1 MHRCG
6 GWRRLTRRSRSR
18 RRWSGST
25 CRSKRT
31 FSRRRETW
39 PPTENCGPVSPFW
52 GARGGPSV
60 RIIRDWV
67 WEGVTESVRFRHKLS
82 IVLVG
87 LALVPL
93 IGAGL
98 IVQALLTRDA
108 VRTVDAKLS
117 IGAAGAAA
125 AYRSQQ
131 VVAQTVAVQLALSSV
146 PPGYTVA
153 LADDK
158 GTFAGSVPAG
168 PVWQAKAELVPHID
182 ERRVIVSMPLN
193 DELLLRVAAQS
204 PLPDGVDLALASAGH
219 VIASPDGLSGDL
231 SGFAPGQAASDG
243 SIGDSAVRAQAV
255 RVGGPGKAMTEMVA
269 NYPTGRISDRIDAL
283 RLKLLVGLVAAL
295 ALLAADRISRA
306 LSQLSQRALALVRL
320 QTPLP
325 PSHGDELEE
334 LNVALDTMSSE
345 LTHRMTE
352 LEGERARLKTTV
364 ARYGETLAAT
374 HDLRVLLG
382 GVLELAVQATKARG
396 GRLLLYDPQN
406 GEATEQVRLGTARG
420 SRTDLPMV
428 VQVGRGIE
436 GEALQAQEPRSS
448 ASPRALLAVPIVRE
462 RALLGCFTVVD
473 AEGGV
478 FGSDDVETLSGLA
491 VQAGVAIENARL
503 HRAVEQQAI
512 TDDLTGLAN
521 RRQFYEVLG
530 REFERAHRFD
540 TPLSLVMLDIDDF
553 KRVNDTHPMK
563 HLAGDAVLRSVAMAI
578 SGHIRDIDLAARYG
592 GEEFAVL
599 LPQTDHEGAV
609 NLAERLRTAI
619 AERLVSFGGEDDIG
633 VTASFG
639 VASGPDLDQTQL
651 DLIAA
656 ADNAL
661 YASKREGKNR
671 VT

>member
-1 MHRCG
+1 M
-6 GWRRLTRRSRSR
+6 
-18 RRWSGST
+18 
-25 CRSKRT
+25 
-31 FSRRRETW
+31 
-39 PPTENCGPVSPFW
+39 
-52 GARGGPSV
+52 
-60 RIIRDWV
+60 
-67 WEGVTESVRFRHKLS
+67 RFRHKLS

-131 VVAQTVAVQLALSSV
+131 VVAQTVAVQLASRPDVASAFRDRDASQLDLSSV
-146 PPGYTVA
+146 PPGYSVS
-153 LADDK
+153 LVDDK

-219 VIASPDGLSGDL
+219 VIASPDGLSGAL
-231 SGFAPGQAASDG
+231 SGFTPGQAASDG
-243 SIGDSAVRAQAV
+243 SIGDADVRAQSV
-255 RVGGPGKAMTEMVA
+255 RVGGPGPPKAVTEMVA
-269 NYPTGRISDRIDAL
+269 NYPKGRIDDRIDAL
-283 RLKLLVGLVAAL
+283 RLKLLVPLALLAGLVAAL

-325 PSHGDELEE
+325 PSQGDELEE

-374 HDLRVLLG
+374 HDLRVLLS

-396 GRLLLYDPQN
+396 GRLLLYDTQN

-448 ASPRALLAVPIVRE
+448 ASPRALLTVPIVRE

-478 FGSDDVETLSGLA
+478 FGPDDVETLSGLA

-530 REFERAHRFD
+530 REFERAHRFG

-609 NLAERLRTAI
+609 NLAERLRAAI
-619 AERLVSFGGEDDIG
+619 SERLVSFGGEDEIA

>member
-1 MHRCG
+1 M
-6 GWRRLTRRSRSR
+6 
-18 RRWSGST
+18 
-25 CRSKRT
+25 
-31 FSRRRETW
+31 
-39 PPTENCGPVSPFW
+39 
-52 GARGGPSV
+52 
-60 RIIRDWV
+60 
-67 WEGVTESVRFRHKLS
+67 RFRHKLS

-98 IVQALLTRDA
+98 IVQALLTRDT
-108 VRTVDAKLS
+108 VRSVDAKLS

-131 VVAQTVAVQLALSSV
+131 VVAQTVAVQLASRPDVARAFRERDASQLDLSSV

-168 PVWQAKAELVPHID
+168 PVWQASAELVPHTD
-182 ERRVIVSMPLN
+182 GRRVIVSMPLD
-193 DELLLRVAAQS
+193 DELLLRVAAPEPAARRRRPGAGQRRTRDRQPRWPQRRS
-204 PLPDGVDLALASAGH
+204 QRLQARAGGQRRLDRRRRRARPGRARRRAGSKAL
-219 VIASPDGLSGDL
+219 
-231 SGFAPGQAASDG
+231 
-243 SIGDSAVRAQAV
+243 
-255 RVGGPGKAMTEMVA
+255 TEMVA
-269 NYPTGRISDRIDAL
+269 NYPTGRIDDRIDAL
-283 RLKLLVGLVAAL
+283 RLKLLVPLALLAGLVAAL

-396 GRLLLYDPQN
+396 GRLLLYDTQN

-478 FGSDDVETLSGLA
+478 FGPDDVETLSGLA

-530 REFERAHRFD
+530 REFERAHRFG

-609 NLAERLRTAI
+609 NLAERLRAAI
-619 AERLVSFGGEDDIG
+619 AERLVSFGGEDEIA

>member
-1 MHRCG
+1 
-6 GWRRLTRRSRSR
+6 
-18 RRWSGST
+18 
-25 CRSKRT
+25 
-31 FSRRRETW
+31 
-39 PPTENCGPVSPFW
+39 
-52 GARGGPSV
+52 
-60 RIIRDWV
+60 
-67 WEGVTESVRFRHKLS
+67 
-82 IVLVG
+82 
-87 LALVPL
+87 
-93 IGAGL
+93 
-98 IVQALLTRDA
+98 
-108 VRTVDAKLS
+108 
-117 IGAAGAAA
+117 
-125 AYRSQQ
+125 
-131 VVAQTVAVQLALSSV
+131 
-146 PPGYTVA
+146 
-153 LADDK
+153 
-158 GTFAGSVPAG
+158 
-168 PVWQAKAELVPHID
+168 
-182 ERRVIVSMPLN
+182 MPLN

-204 PLPDGVDLALASAGH
+204 PLPDGVDLALASGGH
-219 VIASPDGLSGDL
+219 VIASPDGLSGAL
-231 SGFAPGQAASDG
+231 SGFTPGQAASDG
-243 SIGDSAVRAQAV
+243 SIGDADVRAQSV
-255 RVGGPGKAMTEMVA
+255 RVGGPGPPKVVTEMVA
-269 NYPTGRISDRIDAL
+269 NYPNGRIDDRIDAL
-283 RLKLLVGLVAAL
+283 RLKLLVPLALLAGLVAAL

-374 HDLRVLLG
+374 HDLRVLLS

-396 GRLLLYDPQN
+396 GRLLLYDTQN

-448 ASPRALLAVPIVRE
+448 ASPRALLTVPIVRE

-478 FGSDDVETLSGLA
+478 FGPDDVETLSGLA

-530 REFERAHRFD
+530 REFERAHRFG

-609 NLAERLRTAI
+609 NLAERLRAAI
-619 AERLVSFGGEDDIG
+619 SERLVSFGGEDEIA

>member
-1 MHRCG
+1 M
-6 GWRRLTRRSRSR
+6 
-18 RRWSGST
+18 
-25 CRSKRT
+25 
-31 FSRRRETW
+31 
-39 PPTENCGPVSPFW
+39 
-52 GARGGPSV
+52 
-60 RIIRDWV
+60 
-67 WEGVTESVRFRHKLS
+67 RFRHKLS

-131 VVAQTVAVQLALSSV
+131 VVAQTVAVQLASRPDVARAFRDRDASQLDLSSV
-146 PPGYTVA
+146 PPGYSVA

-219 VIASPDGLSGDL
+219 VIASPDGLSGAL
-231 SGFAPGQAASDG
+231 SGFTPGQAASDG
-243 SIGDSAVRAQAV
+243 SIGDADVRAQSV
-255 RVGGPGKAMTEMVA
+255 RVGGPGPPKVVTEMVA
-269 NYPTGRISDRIDAL
+269 NYPNGRIDDRIDAL
-283 RLKLLVGLVAAL
+283 RLKLLVPLALLAGLVAAL

-325 PSHGDELEE
+325 PSQGDELEE

-374 HDLRVLLG
+374 HDLRVLLS

-396 GRLLLYDPQN
+396 GRLLLYDTQN

-448 ASPRALLAVPIVRE
+448 ASPRALLTVPIVRE

-478 FGSDDVETLSGLA
+478 FGPDDVETLSGLA

-530 REFERAHRFD
+530 REFERAHRFG

-609 NLAERLRTAI
+609 NLAERLRAAI
-619 AERLVSFGGEDDIG
+619 SERLVSFGGEDEIA

>member
-1 MHRCG
+1 M
-6 GWRRLTRRSRSR
+6 RRS
-18 RRWSGST
+18 ST
-25 CRSKRT
+25 CRPFRT
-31 FSRRRETW
+31 
-39 PPTENCGPVSPFW
+39 
-52 GARGGPSV
+52 
-60 RIIRDWV
+60 
-67 WEGVTESVRFRHKLS
+67 
-82 IVLVG
+82 
-87 LALVPL
+87 
-93 IGAGL
+93 
-98 IVQALLTRDA
+98 
-108 VRTVDAKLS
+108 
-117 IGAAGAAA
+117 
-125 AYRSQQ
+125 
-131 VVAQTVAVQLALSSV
+131 
-146 PPGYTVA
+146 GYTVA

-158 GTFAGSVPAG
+158 GMFAGSVPAG
-168 PVWQAKAELVPHID
+168 PVWQASAELVPHTHG
-182 ERRVIVSMPLN
+182 RRVIVSMPLN

-204 PLPDGVDLALASAGH
+204 PLPDGVDLALASGGH
-219 VIASPDGLSGDL
+219 VIASPDGLSGAL
-231 SGFAPGQAASDG
+231 SGFTPGQAASDG
-243 SIGDSAVRAQAV
+243 SIGDADVRAQ
-255 RVGGPGKAMTEMVA
+255 VGARGRAGPPKALTEMVA
-269 NYPTGRISDRIDAL
+269 NYPTGRIDDRIDAL
-283 RLKLLVGLVAAL
+283 RLKLLVPLALLAGLVAAL

-374 HDLRVLLG
+374 HDLRVLLS

-396 GRLLLYDPQN
+396 GRLLLYDTQN

-448 ASPRALLAVPIVRE
+448 ASPRALLTVPIVRE

-478 FGSDDVETLSGLA
+478 FGPDDVETLSGLA

-530 REFERAHRFD
+530 REFERAHRFG

-609 NLAERLRTAI
+609 NLAERLRAAI
-619 AERLVSFGGEDDIG
+619 AERLVSFGGEDEIA

>member
-1 MHRCG
+1 M
-6 GWRRLTRRSRSR
+6 
-18 RRWSGST
+18 
-25 CRSKRT
+25 
-31 FSRRRETW
+31 
-39 PPTENCGPVSPFW
+39 
-52 GARGGPSV
+52 
-60 RIIRDWV
+60 
-67 WEGVTESVRFRHKLS
+67 RFRHKLS

-98 IVQALLTRDA
+98 IVQALLTRDT
-108 VRTVDAKLS
+108 VRSVDAKLS

-125 AYRSQQ
+125 AYRAQQ
-131 VVAQTVAVQLALSSV
+131 VVAQTVAVQLASRPDVARAFRERDASQLDLSSV
-146 PPGYTVA
+146 PQGYTVA

-158 GTFAGSVPAG
+158 GTFAGSVPEG
-168 PVWQAKAELVPHID
+168 PVWQASAELVPHTAG
-182 ERRVIVSMPLN
+182 RRVIVSMPLN

-204 PLPDGVDLALASAGH
+204 PLPDGVDLALASGGH

-231 SGFAPGQAASDG
+231 RGFTPGQAASDG
-243 SIGDSAVRAQAV
+243 SIGDAAVRAQVV
-255 RVGGPGKAMTEMVA
+255 RVGGPGKALTEMVA

-283 RLKLLVGLVAAL
+283 RLKLLVPLALLAGLVAAL

-478 FGSDDVETLSGLA
+478 FGPDDVETLSGLA

-530 REFERAHRFD
+530 REFERAHRFG

-609 NLAERLRTAI
+609 NLAERLRAAI
-619 AERLVSFGGEDDIG
+619 AERLVSFGGEDEIA

>member
-1 MHRCG
+1 M
-6 GWRRLTRRSRSR
+6 
-18 RRWSGST
+18 
-25 CRSKRT
+25 
-31 FSRRRETW
+31 
-39 PPTENCGPVSPFW
+39 
-52 GARGGPSV
+52 
-60 RIIRDWV
+60 
-67 WEGVTESVRFRHKLS
+67 RFRHKLS

-93 IGAGL
+93 ISAGL
-98 IVQALLTRDA
+98 IVQALLTRDT

-131 VVAQTVAVQLALSSV
+131 VVAQTVAMQLASRPDVARAFRVRDASQLDLSSV
-146 PPGYTVA
+146 PQGYSVA

-168 PVWQAKAELVPHID
+168 PVWKASAELVPHTD
-182 ERRVIVSMPLN
+182 GRRVIVSMPLN

-204 PLPDGVDLALASAGH
+204 PLPDGVDLALASGGH
-219 VIASPDGLSGDL
+219 VIASPDGLTGDL

-243 SIGDSAVRAQAV
+243 SIGNADVRAQAV
-255 RVGGPGKAMTEMVA
+255 RVGGPGQPKVVTEMVA
-269 NYPTGRISDRIDAL
+269 SYPSGRINDRIDAL
-283 RLKLLVGLVAAL
+283 RLKLLVPLALLAGLVAAL

-396 GRLLLYDPQN
+396 GRLLLYDTQN

-436 GEALQAQEPRSS
+436 GEAMQAQEPRSA

-478 FGSDDVETLSGLA
+478 FGPDDVETLSGLA

-530 REFERAHRFD
+530 REFERAHRFG

-619 AERLVSFGGEDDIG
+619 AERLVSFGGEDEIA

-639 VASGPDLDQTQL
+639 VSSGPDLDQTQL

>member
-1 MHRCG
+1 
-6 GWRRLTRRSRSR
+6 
-18 RRWSGST
+18 
-25 CRSKRT
+25 
-31 FSRRRETW
+31 
-39 PPTENCGPVSPFW
+39 
-52 GARGGPSV
+52 
-60 RIIRDWV
+60 
-67 WEGVTESVRFRHKLS
+67 VRFRHKLS

-93 IGAGL
+93 ISAGL
-98 IVQALLTRDA
+98 IVQALLTRDT

-131 VVAQTVAVQLALSSV
+131 VVAQTVAMQLASRPDVARAFRVRDASQLDLSSV
-146 PPGYTVA
+146 PQGYSVA

-158 GTFAGSVPAG
+158 GTFAGLVPAG
-168 PVWQAKAELVPHID
+168 PVWKASAELVPHTD
-182 ERRVIVSMPLN
+182 GRRVIVSMPLN

-204 PLPDGVDLALASAGH
+204 PLPDGVDLALANGGH
-219 VIASPDGLSGDL
+219 VIASPDGLTGDL

-243 SIGDSAVRAQAV
+243 SIGNADVRAQAV
-255 RVGGPGKAMTEMVA
+255 RVGGPGQPKVVTEMVA
-269 NYPTGRISDRIDAL
+269 NYPSGRINDRIDAL
-283 RLKLLVGLVAAL
+283 RLKLLVPLALLAGLVAAL

-396 GRLLLYDPQN
+396 GRLLLYDTQN

-478 FGSDDVETLSGLA
+478 FGPDDVETLSGLA

-530 REFERAHRFD
+530 REFERAHRFG

-619 AERLVSFGGEDDIG
+619 AERLVSFGGEDEIA

-639 VASGPDLDQTQL
+639 VSSGPDLDQTQL

>member
-1 MHRCG
+1 MRSSTSMHRCG

-18 RRWSGST
+18 PRWSAST

-31 FSRRRETW
+31 FSRRRGTW

-52 GARGGPSV
+52 GAHGGPSV

-98 IVQALLTRDA
+98 IVQALLTRDT
-108 VRTVDAKLS
+108 VRSVDAKLS
-117 IGAAGAAA
+117 IGAAGAAT

-131 VVAQTVAVQLALSSV
+131 VVAQTVAVQLASRPDVARAFRERDASQLDLSSV

-153 LADDK
+153 LADNK
-158 GTFAGSVPAG
+158 GTFAGSVPEG
-168 PVWQAKAELVPHID
+168 PVWQAD
-182 ERRVIVSMPLN
+182 

-204 PLPDGVDLALASAGH
+204 PLPDGVDLALASGGH

-231 SGFAPGQAASDG
+231 SGFKPGQAASDG
-243 SIGDSAVRAQAV
+243 SIGDADVRAQVV
-255 RVGGPGKAMTEMVA
+255 RVGGPGKALTEMVA

-283 RLKLLVGLVAAL
+283 RLKLLVPLALLAGLVAAL

-396 GRLLLYDPQN
+396 GRLLLYVPQD

-478 FGSDDVETLSGLA
+478 FGPDDVETLSGLA

-530 REFERAHRFD
+530 REFERAHRFG

-563 HLAGDAVLRSVAMAI
+563 HLAGDAVLRSVAM
-578 SGHIRDIDLAARYG
+578 
-592 GEEFAVL
+592 
-599 LPQTDHEGAV
+599 T
-609 NLAERLRTAI
+609 
-619 AERLVSFGGEDDIG
+619 
-633 VTASFG
+633 
-639 VASGPDLDQTQL
+639 
-651 DLIAA
+651 
-656 ADNAL
+656 
-661 YASKREGKNR
+661 
-671 VT
+671 